1 MRKRQA
7 SGIVWATI
15 FLAFAQPSHAAEY
28 GWGTYLLGIS
38 IPMMGFTPP
47 PGFYLSDTV
56 YAYQGSASAGR
67 GLTFPFG
74 NFTLSGRIKEDF
86 LVNISTIS
94 WITDTKILGG
104 NLGFAATIP
113 FPIGTERTSA
123 SAAVT
128 GPLGNTVSGSLTES
142 AWGIGDTAV
151 AALLGWQQGNS
162 HWNVVVTGTIPTGVY
177 DPDRIAFL
185 GLHRPS
191 VDVRGAYT
199 YLNPQTGLEISGALG
214 ITFNY
219 INTATNY
226 QTGDELHFEWD
237 VNEHFASGWSAGIG
251 GYVYDQVTGDSSRRG
266 LLGPFEGRVVAVG
279 PLVGYTF
286 KIMEVIPVQLNAR
299 WFHEFDVENRVTGD
313 SIFGTISLPL
323 VNLPPAI
330 TARY

>member
-1 MRKRQA
+1 MERKTAPKALRTA
-7 SGIVWATI
+7 CAALCLAGSLSIV
-15 FLAFAQPSHAAEY
+15 LPSQAAEY

-128 GPLGNTVSGSLTES
+128 GPLGNTFSGSLTES
-142 AWGIGDTAV
+142 TWGIGDTAV
-151 AALLGWQQGNS
+151 AALLGWEEGNN

-177 DPDRIAFL
+177 DPNRIAFL

-199 YLNPQTGLEISGALG
+199 YLDPQTGLEISGALG
-214 ITFNY
+214 IN
-219 INTATNY
+219 
-226 QTGDELHFEWD
+226 
-237 VNEHFASGWSAGIG
+237 
-251 GYVYDQVTGDSSRRG
+251 
-266 LLGPFEGRVVAVG
+266 
-279 PLVGYTF
+279 
-286 KIMEVIPVQLNAR
+286 
-299 WFHEFDVENRVTGD
+299 VER
-313 SIFGTISLPL
+313 
-323 VNLPPAI
+323 
-330 TARY
+330 

>member
-1 MRKRQA
+1 MKRRTA
-7 SGIVWATI
+7 WNVSRTACATVC
-15 FLAFAQPSHAAEY
+15 LAGSFAFVEPSQAAEY

-185 GLHRPS
+185 GLHRLPS
-191 VDVRGAYT
+191 TSGEPIPTSTPKRGSRSRVRSASRSTTSTPRRITRPGMSS
-199 YLNPQTGLEISGALG
+199 IS
-214 ITFNY
+214 
-219 INTATNY
+219 
-226 QTGDELHFEWD
+226 
-237 VNEHFASGWSAGIG
+237 SGMSMSILRRAGPPGSA
-251 GYVYDQVTGDSSRRG
+251 DMS
-266 LLGPFEGRVVAVG
+266 
-279 PLVGYTF
+279 
-286 KIMEVIPVQLNAR
+286 
-299 WFHEFDVENRVTGD
+299 
-313 SIFGTISLPL
+313 TI
-323 VNLPPAI
+323 
-330 TARY
+330 R